1 MNIMQMFLEKG
12 YLLEEELFDILKNI
26 NPFIQ
31 KDVAEIL
38 TNIVLEEGKGKKFLS
53 KEDLMKNLPK
63 LIFFLENIKNS
74 RPEKAEYMNA
84 AVSYLSSLTS
94 KKDLISEFQKFDL
107 KKEVNLNESES
118 QTKNILVAEPLN
130 VVKSYFIPSRKIG
143 VEDFVKHF
151 RNRFM
156 AIRSILEERGCSEL
170 ISIDKIG
177 IEKQKI
183 SIIGMVS
190 NKQVTKN
197 KNIILEVEDL
207 SGKISVLISK
217 EKGALYHEAS
227 NIILDEVIGLK
238 CSGNKEILFANEIV
252 YPDLMA
258 RKPKSNYDEYA
269 LFISDLHIGSTH
281 FLEEN
286 FLCFIKWLNG
296 NVGTEGQKAIAKKVK
311 YLFVVGDIV
320 DGVGIHPLQEPL
332 LAIKDIKEQYEKAA
346 ELFREIRKDINI
358 IICPGN
364 HDALRI
370 AEPQPQL
377 NIEYAKSLYEIPNIF
392 FVSNPATVS
401 IRGINVMLYHG
412 FSFDYYVSN
421 VDSLRFGDAHA
432 NPRLISSFLLKKR
445 HLAPT
450 HTSTQFIP
458 CENEDP
464 LVVSSVPDVFV
475 SAHLH
480 KSDISSYNNLLT
492 ICCSCWQAMT
502 PLEEKIGHKPDP
514 GKVPMLHLKTGEVK
528 MLDFG

>member
-1 MNIMQMFLEKG
+1 MSIMQMFLEKG
-12 YLLEEELFDILKNI
+12 YLLEGDLYDIFKNI
-26 NPFIQ
+26 NPSIQ
-31 KDVAEIL
+31 KDIAEII
-38 TNIVLEEGKGKKFLS
+38 TSIALEKDKTKKFLS
-53 KEDLMKNLPK
+53 KEDLIKNIPQ
-63 LIFFLENIKNS
+63 LIFFLENLKGS
-74 RPEKAEYMNA
+74 KPEKAEYFDEA
-84 AVSYLSSLTS
+84 TSYLSSLIN
-94 KKDLISEFQKFDL
+94 KKENSDEFQKFEL
-107 KKEVNLNESES
+107 KKEINLNEAES
-118 QTKNILVAEPLN
+118 QTKNILAAEPLN
-130 VVKSYFIPSRKIG
+130 VVKSYFIPPRKIG
-143 VEDFVKHF
+143 VDDFTKHF

-156 AIRSILEERGCSEL
+156 AIRSILEERGCSDL

-190 NKQVTKN
+190 EKKITKN
-197 KNIILEVEDL
+197 KNLIIEVEDL

-217 EKGALYHEAS
+217 EKSSLYHEAS
-227 NIILDEVIGLK
+227 EIILDEVIGLK
-238 CSGNKEILFANEIV
+238 CSGNKEILFANELV
-252 YPDLMA
+252 FPDLMA

-269 LFISDLHIGSTH
+269 LFISDLHIGSSH

-296 NVGTEGQKAIAKKVK
+296 EVGTEEQKAIAKKVK

-320 DGVGIHPLQEPL
+320 DGVGVHPLQEPL
-332 LAIKDIKEQYEKAA
+332 LIIKDAGEQYEKAA
-346 ELFREIRKDINI
+346 GLFKKIRKDINI

-377 NIEYAKSLYEIPNIF
+377 NTEYAKSLYEIPNMF
-392 FVSNPATVS
+392 FVSNPAVVS

-412 FSFDYYVSN
+412 FSYDYYVSN
-421 VDSLRFGDAHA
+421 VDSLRFGDAHT
-432 NPRLISSFLLKKR
+432 NPRMISSFLLKKR

-464 LVVSSVPDVFV
+464 LVISSVPDVFV

-492 ICCSCWQAMT
+492 ICCSCFQAMT